1 MEIKKV
7 VVIGSGTMGSGIA
20 AHLCNANIPVTLLDL
35 KTDISEKARDNIQ
48 RSKPPLLLD
57 KSKINNIKVGN
68 IFENFSEVK
77 EADWVVEA
85 VVERIDVKHDIY
97 EKIFKERKKGA
108 IVSSNTSSI
117 PIKVLSQNLTEGEK
131 KDFCITHFFNPVRY
145 MALLE
150 IVKNENNDLEKIN
163 ALKKFCEIELGKGA
177 IVCNDTPG
185 FLGNRVGVYAM
196 QIAMTEAF
204 KMKLSIEEADAIFGR
219 PMGIPKTGIFG
230 LYDLIGI
237 DLMADV
243 LKSFIKELPK
253 TDNFHEVAKEIPL
266 VKKLIETGYT
276 GRKGK
281 GGFYRINKTDGKKVM
296 EALNLETGEYHASK
310 KINIKSG
317 KVDLVALINRDDK
330 YGKYAWSVISKIIK
344 YASSLIPGITKEFN
358 DIDEAMRLGFN
369 WSKGPFEMLEEI
381 GVDNFFNKVDEYGNI
396 DFLENLAKSKNEKF
410 YGERQKY
417 TDIETLGK
425 VKKKATS
432 IDGNDS
438 AKIYRFKDYN
448 IVEFTTKANALD
460 YDSMDALNKA
470 TDKPLIII
478 NESMQFSAGV
488 NLSYTMNYADKRDFK
503 SIEKFIK
510 YFQET
515 CKQLKYSDHPVISAP
530 SGLTL
535 GGGFEV
541 MVQSNF
547 VASHTNIVVGLVETI
562 VGLVPAG
569 GGCKEMLARWLETE
583 EAKKDPHYA
592 PLRVFDIIGNAKTAT
607 SPVEAEPL
615 KYLRA
620 KDKKIMNRNSLL
632 EVSKKIIEEN
642 RDFKTPSENSFNLPG
657 KAVKDEMIKTLEKLY
672 DDKIILDHGME
683 VGKELANV
691 LSGGDTTIDKTLS
704 EDDMFKLE
712 LDSFMRLIETKK
724 TQERIKHTLATGKP
738 LVNYYFLLFFIF
750 YFFITKFFNYLL
762 FFSYLLQI
770 KFSFPFF
777 YSFIFF
783 YNSFFFCNSSFNY
796 FLFF

>member
-35 KTDISEKARDNIQ
+35 KTEISEQAREKIHK
-48 RSKPPLLLD
+48 SKPPLLLD
-57 KSKINNIKVGN
+57 KSKIDNIKIGN
-68 IFENFSEVK
+68 ISDNFSEVT

-85 VVERIDVKHDIY
+85 VVERIDVKHEIY
-97 EKIFKERKKGA
+97 EKIFKARKKGA

-117 PIKVLSQNLTEGEK
+117 PIKILSQNLSEEEK

-145 MALLE
+145 MGLLE
-150 IVKNENNDLEKIN
+150 IVKSENNDLKKIN
-163 ALKKFCEIELGKGA
+163 SLKEFCETELGKGA

-204 KMKLSIEEADAIFGR
+204 KMNLSVEEADAIFGR

-237 DLMADV
+237 DLMGDV
-243 LKSFIKELPK
+243 LKSFIKELPEGDK
-253 TDNFHEVAKEIPL
+253 FHEVAKEIPL

-281 GGFYRINKTDGKKVM
+281 GGFYRINKIDGKKIM
-296 EALNLETGEYHASK
+296 EALNLETGDYSPSK
-310 KINIKSG
+310 KINIKTER
-317 KVDLVALINRDDK
+317 VDLKNLINRDDK

-344 YASSLIPGITKEFN
+344 YASSLVPGITKEFN

-381 GVDNFFNKVDEYGNI
+381 GVANFFNKIDEYKNN
-396 DFLENLAKSKNEKF
+396 DFLENLEQSKNEDF

-417 TDIETLGK
+417 TKIETLGK
-425 VKKKATS
+425 VKKTAIS
-432 IDGNDS
+432 VDGNNS

-460 YDSMDALNKA
+460 YNSMDALKKA

-488 NLSYTMNYADKRDFK
+488 NLSYTMEFADKRNFK
-503 SIEKFIK
+503 AIEKFIK

-515 CKQLKYSDHPVISAP
+515 CKHLKYSDYPVISAP

-541 MVQSNF
+541 MVHSNF
-547 VASHTNIVVGLVETI
+547 VASHTNIVVGLVESI
-562 VGLVPAG
+562 VGLIPAG
-569 GGCKEMLARWLETE
+569 GGCKEMLARWLDTE
-583 EAKKDPHYA
+583 KAKQDPHYA
-592 PLRVFDIIGNAKTAT
+592 SLKVFDIIGYGKTAT
-607 SPVEAEPL
+607 SPVEAIPM
-615 KYLRA
+615 KYL
-620 KDKKIMNRNSLL
+620 KLEDKKIMNRNSLL
-632 EVSKKIIEEN
+632 EVSKKILEDN
-642 RDFKTPSENSFNLPG
+642 RDFKVPAETKFNLG
-657 KAVKDEMIKTLEKLY
+657 GNLVKEKMIKILEKLY
-672 DDKIILDHGME
+672 NDKIILDHGMF
-683 VGKELANV
+683 VGIELANV
-691 LSGGDTTIDKTLS
+691 LSGGETDIDKTLS
-704 EDDMFKLE
+704 EEDLFKLE
-712 LDSFMRLIETKK
+712 LEAFMKLIETKE
-724 TQERIKHTLATGKP
+724 TQDRIRHTLATGKP
-738 LVNYYFLLFFIF
+738 LIN
-750 YFFITKFFNYLL
+750 
-762 FFSYLLQI
+762 
-770 KFSFPFF
+770 
-777 YSFIFF
+777 
-783 YNSFFFCNSSFNY
+783 
-796 FLFF
+796 

>member
-20 AHLCNANIPVTLLDL
+20 AQLCNANIPVTLLDL
-35 KTDISEKARDNIQ
+35 KTEISKKARDRIHKS
-48 RSKPPLLLD
+48 RPPLLLD

-68 IFENFSEVK
+68 ILDDFAEVN

-85 VVERIDVKHDIY
+85 VVERIDIKHDIY

-117 PIKVLSQNLTEGEK
+117 PIKVLSQNLTEEEK

-145 MALLE
+145 MDLLE

-163 ALKKFCEIELGKGA
+163 SLKKFCETELGKGA

-204 KMKLSIEEADAIFGR
+204 KMKLSVEEADATFGR

-243 LKSFIKELPK
+243 LKSFIKELPE
-253 TDNFHEVAKEIPL
+253 TDKFHEVAKEIPL
-266 VKKLIETGYT
+266 VKKLIDTGYT

-281 GGFYRINKTDGKKVM
+281 GGFYRINKTDDKKIM
-296 EALNLETGEYHASK
+296 EALNLETGEYSPSK
-310 KINIKSG
+310 KINITSE
-317 KVDLVALINRDDK
+317 KVDLKTLINRDDK
-330 YGKYAWSVISKIIK
+330 YGEYAWSVISKIIK
-344 YASSLIPGITKEFN
+344 YASSLVPGITKEFN

-369 WSKGPFEMLEEI
+369 WAKGPFEMLEEI
-381 GVDNFFNKVDEYGNI
+381 GVTNFFDKIDDYKGNN
-396 DFLENLAKSKNEKF
+396 FLENLAKSKNEKF

-425 VKKKATS
+425 VKKRALS
-432 IDGNDS
+432 IDGNNS
-438 AKIYRFKDYN
+438 AEIYRFKDYN

-460 YDSMDALNKA
+460 YDSMDALKKA

-488 NLSYTMNYADKRDFK
+488 NLSYTMEFADKGDFK
-503 SIEKFIK
+503 SIEKFIR

-515 CKQLKYSDHPVISAP
+515 CKHLKYSDHPVISAP

-541 MVQSNF
+541 MVHSNF

-562 VGLVPAG
+562 VGLIPAG
-569 GGCKEMLARWLETE
+569 GGCKEMLARWLDTE
-583 EAKKDPHYA
+583 EAKKDPCYA
-592 PLRVFDIIGNAKTAT
+592 SLKVFDIIGYGKTAT
-607 SPVEAEPL
+607 SPIEAEPM
-615 KYLRA
+615 KYLRPA
-620 KDKKIMNRNSLL
+620 DKKIMNRNSLL
-632 EVSKKIIEEN
+632 EVSKKILEDN
-642 RDFKTPSENSFNLPG
+642 RDFKAPSETKLNLQG
-657 KAVKDEMIKTLEKLY
+657 NAAKEKMIKILETLY
-672 DDKIILDHGME
+672 NDKVILDHGME

-691 LSGGDTTIDKTLS
+691 LSGGDTNIDKTLS
-704 EDDMFKLE
+704 EEDLFKLE
-712 LDSFMRLIETKK
+712 LDAFMKLIETKE
-724 TQERIKHTLATGKP
+724 TQDRIKHTLATGKP
-738 LVNYYFLLFFIF
+738 LIN
-750 YFFITKFFNYLL
+750 
-762 FFSYLLQI
+762 
-770 KFSFPFF
+770 
-777 YSFIFF
+777 
-783 YNSFFFCNSSFNY
+783 
-796 FLFF
+796 

>member
-1 MEIKKV
+1 MNIKNV

-35 KTDISEKARDNIQ
+35 KTEISEKARERIHKS
-48 RSKPPLLLD
+48 RPPLLID
-57 KSKINNIKVGN
+57 KSKINNIKIGN
-68 IFENFSEVK
+68 ISDNFDVVK
-77 EADWVVEA
+77 EADWIVEA
-85 VVERIDVKHDIY
+85 VVERIDVKHQIY
-97 EKIFKERKKGA
+97 EKIFKSRKVGA

-117 PIKVLSQNLTEGEK
+117 PIKVLSQNLTDTEK

-145 MALLE
+145 MGLLE
-150 IVKNENNDLEKIN
+150 IVKNENTDLNKIN
-163 ALKKFCEIELGKGA
+163 QLKEFCEIELGKGA

-204 KMKLSIEEADAIFGR
+204 KMKLSVEEADAIFGR
-219 PMGIPKTGIFG
+219 PMGIPKTGVFG

-253 TDNFHEVAKEIPL
+253 TDEFHEVAKEIPL

-281 GGFYRINKTDGKKVM
+281 GGFYRINKSGATKVM
-296 EALNLETGEYHASK
+296 EAINLETGDYSPSK
-310 KINIKSG
+310 KIDIKSD
-317 KVDLVALINRDDK
+317 KVDLSGLINRKDR
-330 YGKYAWSVISKIIK
+330 YGEYAWSVISKIIK
-344 YASSLIPGITKEFN
+344 YASSLVPGITNQFN

-369 WSKGPFEMLEEI
+369 WAKGPFEMLEEI
-381 GVDNFFNKVDEYGNI
+381 GVKNFFNKVDDFSGNN
-396 DFLENLAKSKNEKF
+396 FLEELNKSKNENF

-417 TDIETLGK
+417 TNIETLGK
-425 VKKKATS
+425 VKKTAVRL
-432 IDGNDS
+432 DGNDS
-438 AKIYRFKDYN
+438 AKIFRFNDYN

-460 YDSMDALNKA
+460 YDSMDALKKA

-488 NLSYTMNYADKRDFK
+488 NLTYTMQFAEKNDFK

-515 CKQLKYSDHPVISAP
+515 CKHLKYSKHPVISAP

-562 VGLVPAG
+562 VGLIPAG
-569 GGCKEMLARWLETE
+569 GGCKEMLGRWLETE
-583 EAKKDPHYA
+583 EAKKDPNFA
-592 PLRVFDIIGNAKTAT
+592 PLKVFDIIGYGKTAT

-615 KYLRA
+615 KYLRPS
-620 KDKKIMNRNSLL
+620 DKKIMNRNSLL
-632 EVSKKIIEEN
+632 EVSKKIISEN
-642 RDFKTPSENSFNLPG
+642 KDFKTPKELKFNLPG
-657 KAVKDEMIKTLEKLY
+657 ESVRIEMNKIIEKLY
-672 DDKIILDHGME
+672 NEKVILDHG
-683 VGKELANV
+683 VNVAKELANV
-691 LSGGDTTIDKTLS
+691 LSGGDTTINKTLS
-704 EDDMFKLE
+704 EDDLFKLE
-712 LDSFMRLIETKK
+712 LNAFMKLIETNK
-724 TQERIKHTLATGKP
+724 TQDRIRHTLSTGKP
-738 LVNYYFLLFFIF
+738 LN
-750 YFFITKFFNYLL
+750 N
-762 FFSYLLQI
+762 
-770 KFSFPFF
+770 
-777 YSFIFF
+777 
-783 YNSFFFCNSSFNY
+783 
-796 FLFF
+796 